1 MTSYSKLK
9 GQNITNY
16 YYTQIFIFS
25 CFMPKRGKIF
35 GKCFK
40 TEKGTF
46 KKEKMQDEYFMWLG
60 RESVAE
66 CGSDEI
72 NR

>member
-1 MTSYSKLK
+1 
-9 GQNITNY
+9 
-16 YYTQIFIFS
+16 
-25 CFMPKRGKIF
+25 MPKRGKIF

-60 RESVAE
+60 RERVAE
-66 CGSDEI
+66 CGSDQEMRWPPPPLPLENMNI
-72 NR
+72 KWI